1 MLDEVKGQRS
11 GNQSLLFGLFKAEH
25 IGMMSDTV
33 KKTVL
38 GGAAYWIIK
47 HAQVGLEILRRRCSL
62 IRGWILESGLFLKS
76 LAIRFPALWRRVGWP
91 ATRPVWNTARL
102 SSVSRPT
109 GIPLQTLQCPI
120 LKP

>member
-38 GGAAYWIIK
+38 GGAA
-47 HAQVGLEILRRRCSL
+47 
-62 IRGWILESGLFLKS
+62 
-76 LAIRFPALWRRVGWP
+76 
-91 ATRPVWNTARL
+91 
-102 SSVSRPT
+102 
-109 GIPLQTLQCPI
+109 
-120 LKP
+120 